1 MWWKWWWQLEV
12 KDVQNCSQITATNK
26 PTPNV
31 LPAGCPS
38 CRPTNS
44 VIKAV
49 KGVTD
54 VTVSNKLQQKF
65 HRLTWAALHPS
76 GNHEAGA
83 SRSDSPT
90 LKPQLTLAANDCG
103 NTTTNSPALCTT
115 RDTLTPAWISFSGDT
130 YARTHVTQ
138 TLAAAAAAS
147 TFVCLF
153 VCLVFTGT
161 FSTNRLHRA
170 TGVGKYIT

>member
-1 MWWKWWWQLEV
+1 MWWKRWWQLEL
-12 KDVQNCSQITATNK
+12 KDVQNCSQITAINK

-54 VTVSNKLQQKF
+54 ATVSNKLQQKF

-130 YARTHVTQ
+130 YAHTSRKHLQ
-138 TLAAAAAAS
+138 QQQQHRRL
-147 TFVCLF
+147 FVCLF
-153 VCLVFTGT
+153 AWCLPALSAQTG
-161 FSTNRLHRA
+161 
-170 TGVGKYIT
+170 YIVPQE